1 MSDIDN
7 FAQLLDQLFDPY
19 FGVTHLDSDTRD
31 VRYLTLADG
40 DGLRLGAAAAQHPDD
55 SINHARLVVR
65 QHEQCMRTL
74 GTLWSICLA
83 CSLTAGGS
91 GLAIVRGITHD
102 SFSPHFPSR
111 FPRSWW

>member
-19 FGVTHLDSDTRD
+19 FGVTHLDGDARD
-31 VRYLTLADG
+31 VWYFALADR
-40 DGLRLGAAAAQHPDD
+40 DGLRLGAAAAQHPDH

-65 QHEQCMRTL
+65 QHEQRMRTF

-83 CSLTAGGS
+83 CSFTAGGS

-102 SFSPHFPSR
+102 SVSPHFPR
-111 FPRSWW
+111 